1 MKRDNPCMIAQ
12 RMKDRRNS
20 LGKKTQRYIADK
32 TGLSVK
38 TINNLEHM
46 TAPTL
51 SVDTFI
57 KLCDALECSADY
69 LLGKDD
75 LPTHELSDIHTL
87 TGLSEDAI
95 DTLMHRRIEASSDLH
110 HCFDK
115 VGYLM
120 LADFISYV
128 ISHFDNDLLLEYIDS
143 TAISNIYKDII
154 SDEEEHNHNT
164 SDELM
169 MGIISNQK
177 LNERSARCTKMDL
190 GNKYMTNLEEWV
202 KGVID
207 EYTELLL
214 EKRDSI
220 RK

>member
-95 DTLMHRRIEASSDLH
+95 DTLM
-110 HCFDK
+110 DK